1 MGRKFYTPSKPSNQ
15 NLIPGAIPRG
25 DSMVSVFGMGSEACG
40 VSDMEYYSELLNHIS
55 EKWEVL
61 ARRKY
66 TDYKLTFIIKIE
78 KFKLSVYFRRRR
90 TSNFCT

>member
-55 EKWEVL
+55 ENWKDFPTKIGKSVIGL
-61 ARRKY
+61 FSSQKDFQFFY
-66 TDYKLTFIIKIE
+66 T
-78 KFKLSVYFRRRR
+78 
-90 TSNFCT
+90 